1 MRGINTQCIRQ
12 HLKKRQ
18 NGAPTFKKTFEK
30 GHFPAGR
37 RGSEKCDQQ
46 HSGEKRLTRGQSKT
60 SDLQGKIQ
68 VLAPKARLQAIFRQ
82 TSNGHSQFGKTSSL
96 EDAKEWNKKHPRKT
110 KTSELKAG
118 PSGGATASS
127 GTASGAAPPVPMTPT
142 AGPSPGGAAASRAT
156 TPAPTASSTQ
166 TLSPIPRPKRSRTPE
181 ENLALARATVAKHQ
195 ATKVLIDEVIKVHD
209 TKESSKPYGELPF
222 TTASADPSVPG
233 SPPDEEVLWKGR
245 LKRGKRTGQSTRRR
259 QRRPQRPCRPSTS
272 RSRPQRPPRPSWH
285 RPRGRPRPTR
295 RSSTQRRPSLTT
307 RQRDSKS

>member
-142 AGPSPGGAAASRAT
+142 AGPSPGGAAALRAT
-156 TPAPTASSTQ
+156 TPGTNGIIDANS
-166 TLSPIPRPKRSRTPE
+166 LS
-181 ENLALARATVAKHQ
+181 
-195 ATKVLIDEVIKVHD
+195 D
-209 TKESSKPYGELPF
+209 TKTQKVPHPGGEPGLGEGHGGQAPGHKGLDRRGHQG
-222 TTASADPSVPG
+222 ARHQGVLKALRGVALHDGERGPIRPGVP
-233 SPPDEEVLWKGR
+233 P
-245 LKRGKRTGQSTRRR
+245 
-259 QRRPQRPCRPSTS
+259 
-272 RSRPQRPPRPSWH
+272 
-285 RPRGRPRPTR
+285 
-295 RSSTQRRPSLTT
+295 
-307 RQRDSKS
+307 